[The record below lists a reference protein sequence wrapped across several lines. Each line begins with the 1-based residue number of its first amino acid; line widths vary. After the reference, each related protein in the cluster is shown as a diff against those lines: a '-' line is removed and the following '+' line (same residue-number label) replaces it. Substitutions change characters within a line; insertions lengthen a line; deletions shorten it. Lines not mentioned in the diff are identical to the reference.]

1 MDVSVEFSQVTGG
14 KVIRT
19 LKGRG
24 LVLLAAAPLLGG
36 VAAAPGAH
44 ADVPVPAV
52 HEGGQDAASKPPP
65 RQKAHGKHKSKKHK
79 SKKHSSNKHCHEHG
93 KKHGGKHKGY
103 GKKHKKHSHHG
114 GQAAKH
120 KAHASKHQ
128 AHGRVVLH
136 TDGPER
142 AVVPGRTYEWSFE
155 VLAKG
160 SQKSARAVFLV
171 TLPRSL
177 VFVSGG
183 RCKATGRTV
192 VCNLGTLKQGRWADG
207 EFKAKV
213 SERARSGQRIALR
226 GTVMWGSAVDA
237 GGFPAVRVAK
247 AAGHGHAKPAKNKP
261 SGQGHARPSGQGH
274 ARPSGQGH
282 AKTPPDRA
290 RIAGTP

>member
-1 MDVSVEFSQVTGG
+1 M
-14 KVIRT
+14 IRT

-65 RQKAHGKHKSKKHK
+65 RQKAHGKHKSKKHS
-79 SKKHSSNKHCHEHG
+79 SKKHKSKKHCHEHG
-93 KKHGGKHKGY
+93 KKRGKKHSGKHKAHGR
-103 GKKHKKHSHHG
+103 KHKKHSHHG
-114 GQAAKH
+114 GQAGEH
-120 KAHASKHQ
+120 KAHVSKHQ
-128 AHGRVVLH
+128 ARGKVVLH

-142 AVVPGRTYEWSFE
+142 AVVPGRTYEWSFD

-160 SQKSARAVFLV
+160 PQKSAQAVFLM

-192 VCNLGTLKQGRWADG
+192 VCNLGTLKHGRWAEG

-237 GGFPAVRVAK
+237 RSFPAVHVVK
-247 AAGHGHAKPAKNKP
+247 AAAGRGHAKPAKSKP
-261 SGQGHARPSGQGH
+261 SGHAHARPSGYVH
-274 ARPSGQGH
+274 T
-282 AKTPPDRA
+282 KTPPDRA
-290 RIAGTP
+290 RLAGTS

>member
-1 MDVSVEFSQVTGG
+1 M
-14 KVIRT
+14 IRT

-52 HEGGQDAASKPPP
+52 HERGQDAASKPPP

-79 SKKHSSNKHCHEHG
+79 SKKHSSKKHCHEHG
-93 KKHGGKHKGY
+93 KKHGGKHASKHG
-103 GKKHKKHSHHG
+103 GKHKKHSLHG

-261 SGQGHARPSGQGH
+261 SGHGH

-282 AKTPPDRA
+282 AKTPPERA

>member
-1 MDVSVEFSQVTGG
+1 M
-14 KVIRT
+14 IRT

-79 SKKHSSNKHCHEHG
+79 SKKHKSKKHSSNKHCHEHG
-93 KKHGGKHKGY
+93 KKHGGKHAGKHKGH

-120 KAHASKHQ
+120 KANASKHQ

-160 SQKSARAVFLV
+160 AQKSARAVFLV

-274 ARPSGQGH
+274 A
-282 AKTPPDRA
+282 KTPPDRA